1 MHVCVG
7 FKFIG
12 LLAFKNIT
20 LSTAW
25 AFIGNNGWNKIFSDW
40 FSHSAAYLN
49 SGAKVTYLSA
59 T

>member
-1 MHVCVG
+1 VHVCVG

-20 LSTAW
+20 FSATG
-25 AFIGNNGWNKIFSDW
+25 AFVGYNGWNKIFSDW

-49 SGAKVTYLSA
+49 SGAKVT
-59 T
+59 